1 MIIDLTSRLSTI
13 SEYYGRCKLKAV
25 LRHAYTAI
33 ICVLVL
39 QFIFMCVSNQSGNDE
54 FEHFER
60 AVQMQFHWLNILIS
74 VWVRVKIFIFDIFHV
89 KKLKNRKKS
98 KKFRAKYCK
107 KMGFLSLHQ
116 NAGQVFY
123 SQKTTFSHKKAV
135 MYKYFG

>member
-1 MIIDLTSRLSTI
+1 MIIDLTSRLSII

-39 QFIFMCVSNQSGNDE
+39 QFFFMCVSNQSGNDE

-74 VWVRVKIFIFDIFHV
+74 VWVRVKIFIFDIYHV
-89 KKLKNRKKS
+89 KKLKT
-98 KKFRAKYCK
+98 
-107 KMGFLSLHQ
+107 G
-116 NAGQVFY
+116 
-123 SQKTTFSHKKAV
+123 KKARNLEQNIARKWV
-135 MYKYFG
+135 F